1 MKGFKMYILFELTE
15 MENGENVVRRP
26 IGIYET
32 VKAGFKWIRENYE
45 SYKDVFRDGEE
56 QVYYENEDT
65 KTVQIKYVG
74 GCQPGNFEAT
84 YVMREYKIGQTFEDI
99 MLFDQTFYNDLSNAI
114 ENF

>member
-1 MKGFKMYILFELTE
+1 MYILFALTE
-15 MENGENVVRRP
+15 NENFENVVRRP
-26 IGIYET
+26 VGIYEF
-32 VKAGFKWIRENYE
+32 VEDGFKWIRENYE

-56 QVYYENEDT
+56 QVYYENKDT

-74 GCQPGNFEAT
+74 GCQPEDFIVT